1 MSYGGSQG
9 SVGYGG
15 KASERAPLPEA
26 EVRAIVQEVMQRL
39 GVHDAPEQLAHSTPV
54 QSAYS
59 VSAQSARSLPAR
71 LAHSTPSR
79 TSRPYDSSSGV
90 SAADGPGLYRDLESA
105 VENARRSFF
114 ALRELSLDQR
124 RSMIAAIRQTVREE
138 AATIAEMAV
147 QETGLGRAED
157 KIQKNLL
164 VGERTPGVEI
174 LESRCATGDHG
185 ITLQELAPWGVLA
198 AITPSTNPTET
209 IICNGIGMLAGGNTV
224 VFCPHPAAARVSS
237 YMIAAL
243 NRAVMRAGGPDAIF
257 AGLLEPSVELAQQ
270 LMRHPGI
277 ALVVVTGG
285 PAVVRE
291 AMKSGKRVIG
301 AGPGNPP
308 VVVDETADI
317 ERAGRDIVRGASLD
331 NNIVCTDEKEVF
343 VVSSVADRLK
353 GAMEANGAIEIHGAQ
368 IDRLAQLALEPGERR
383 DPRAAFVRKEWVGK
397 DAHRFLEALGLRA
410 HPQTRLLIAEVD
422 RDHPFVWT
430 ELLMPI
436 LPIVRVRDAEEAMD
450 LAVAAEKGNRHTAS
464 MHSHHVDRL
473 SRMARRIDCSIFVKN
488 GPNFAGLGMG
498 GEGYTSFTIAGPTGE
513 GMTHAGHFTRVR
525 RCTLVDAFRIV

>member
-1 MSYGGSQG
+1 MSH
-9 SVGYGG
+9 
-15 KASERAPLPEA
+15 APLPET
-26 EVRAIVQEVMQRL
+26 ELQAIVQEVMQRL
-39 GVHDAPEQLAHSTPV
+39 GVHDSPAQLAHSAPAQLAHSAPAQLAHSAPAQLAHSAPAQLTHSAPK
-54 QSAYS
+54 QSS
-59 VSAQSARSLPAR
+59 HAR
-71 LAHSTPSR
+71 LASPS
-79 TSRPYDSSSGV
+79 V
-90 SAADGPGLYRDLESA
+90 SAADGPGLYRDLEAA
-105 VENARRSFF
+105 VAGARSSFL
-114 ALRELSLDQR
+114 ALHELSLDQR
-124 RSMIAAIRQTVREE
+124 RLMIAAIRQTVRDE

-147 QETGLGRAED
+147 RETGLGRADD

-164 VGERTPGVEI
+164 VGERTPGIEI
-174 LESRCATGDHG
+174 LESWCATGDHG

-209 IICNGIGMLAGGNTV
+209 IICNGIGMLAAGNAV
-224 VFCPHPAAARVSS
+224 VFCPHPAATRVSN
-237 YMIAAL
+237 YVIAAL
-243 NRAVMRAGGPDAIF
+243 NRAVMRAGGPHSIF
-257 AGLLEPSVELAQQ
+257 AGLTEPSVELAQQ

-353 GAMEANGAIEIHGAQ
+353 SAMEASGAIEIHGPQ
-368 IDRLAQLALEPGERR
+368 IDRLAQLVLEPGERR
-383 DPRAAFVRKEWVGK
+383 DPRAAFVRKDWVGQ
-397 DAHRFLEALGLRA
+397 DAHRFLEALGIRA
-410 HPQTRLLIAEVD
+410 HQQTRLLIAEVD
-422 RDHPFVWT
+422 RDHPVVWT

-513 GMTHAGHFTRVR
+513 GMTHARHFARMR